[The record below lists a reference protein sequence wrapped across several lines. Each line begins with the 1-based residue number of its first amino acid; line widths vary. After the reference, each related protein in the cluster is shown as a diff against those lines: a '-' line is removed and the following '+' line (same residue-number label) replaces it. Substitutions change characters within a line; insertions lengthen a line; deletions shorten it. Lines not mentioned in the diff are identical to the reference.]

1 MERDNNHYFN
11 AYIYII
17 YKKGINGRSKIG
29 RIKILFLAFLNLFTI
44 VNDKICNSNARVRI
58 LKWNNWFESK
68 IFNSLPNLLKE
79 HWEPKNL
86 MFSKTFLFNWR
97 ISIITKIAK
106 EGNYI
111 VTRYLQWYKT
121 CTLYFVYI
129 LSKTNPVITA
139 KRMLQIRM
147 RIFHLSYQLWQPK

>member
-58 LKWNNWFESK
+58 LK
-68 IFNSLPNLLKE
+68 
-79 HWEPKNL
+79 
-86 MFSKTFLFNWR
+86 
-97 ISIITKIAK
+97 
-106 EGNYI
+106 
-111 VTRYLQWYKT
+111 
-121 CTLYFVYI
+121 
-129 LSKTNPVITA
+129 
-139 KRMLQIRM
+139 
-147 RIFHLSYQLWQPK
+147 